1 MRTFDSGVLGGL
13 GFIHFA
19 NYPEAIV
26 TPTRKQLLDLIVE
39 PDDAY
44 SRSPA
49 QLAAPQ
55 LQAAQELFEER
66 CRQIPLLRRRA
77 EEAGITAI
85 RRLDDLV
92 PLLFAHTVYK
102 SYPGSFIEQGRWD
115 RMLLWLDTLS
125 VADTTDVDIAGVA
138 DVDQWIERLWQAG
151 HRVLATSGSS
161 GKCSFLNQTHA
172 DYAMKTRHFR
182 FTVGWPH
189 VRASRDRP
197 VFWLGPLQGPNS
209 AIEAAQISA
218 ENWGRPGDI
227 HALTDEP
234 LRISEVSRLASM
246 RKKMAD
252 GTATPQEIAQMDA
265 EAKQKV
271 HEQVAAL
278 RSLTDKI
285 LAHRHEPIYLTG
297 MWAQHMMII
306 QRARELGIKDG
317 EFHPRTVIGAGGGVK
332 GISLP
337 PDYKEQVAKF
347 YGAVIRPG
355 AYGMTEMMQ
364 LMPRCEAGR
373 YHRAPGFIMLVLD
386 RAGER
391 LLTPADATDGLAE
404 GRFGFL
410 DLGYE
415 GRWGGLITGDKVT
428 IDFAPR
434 CACGRPGPT
443 LLDNITRWAQIGEDD
458 HIGCA
463 GTIDAYI
470 RGVVE
475 S

>member
-1 MRTFDSGVLGGL
+1 M
-13 GFIHFA
+13 
-19 NYPEAIV
+19 
-26 TPTRKQLLDLIVE
+26 TPIRQQLLDLITD

-44 SRSPA
+44 GRSPA
-49 QLAAPQ
+49 EIGEFQ
-55 LQAAQELFEER
+55 LQAAQELFAER
-66 CRQIPLLRRRA
+66 REQIPLVRRRA
-77 EEAGITAI
+77 EEAGITEI
-85 RRLDDLV
+85 RTLDDLV

-102 SYPGSFIEQGRWD
+102 SYPTSFIEQGRWD
-115 RMLLWLDTLS
+115 RMLVWLNSLS
-125 VADTTDVDIAGVA
+125 VADTTDVDITGVG
-138 DVDQWIERLWQAG
+138 DVDQWIDRLWQAG

-161 GKCSFLNQTHA
+161 GKCSFLNQTNG
-172 DYAMKTRHFR
+172 DFAMKTRHFR
-182 FTVGWPH
+182 YTVGWPH

-218 ENWGRPGDI
+218 ENWGRPGHI
-227 HALTDEP
+227 HALTNQP
-234 LRISEVSRLASM
+234 LRISEVSRMAAM
-246 RKKMAD
+246 RKRMAD
-252 GTATPQEIAQMDA
+252 GTATPQEIAEIDV
-265 EAKQKV
+265 EARKKTV
-271 HEQVAAL
+271 EQVAAL
-278 RSLTDKI
+278 RSLADKI
-285 LAHRHEPIYLTG
+285 LAHRREPMYLTG
-297 MWAQHMMII
+297 MWAQHLVII
-306 QRARELGIKDG
+306 QRARELGIGDG
-317 EFHPRTVIGAGGGVK
+317 EFHPQTVIGAGGGVK
-332 GISLP
+332 GVSLP
-337 PDYKEQVAKF
+337 LDYKEQVARF
-347 YGAVIRPG
+347 YGDVIRPG

-373 YHRAPGFIMLVLD
+373 YHRAPGLIMLVLD
-386 RAGER
+386 RDGER
-391 LLTPADATDGLAE
+391 LLTPADATHRLAE